1 MSSPYEK
8 KSAAAMRQEQKDM
21 ISMAEAVQPT
31 VAVMEPN
38 WRAMIASQKAQV
50 KTLEEILTHLDLLT
64 TTDQLTDYMGQQMEI
79 LKQHA
84 EDSIHTME
92 QYQGAMMISAETVD
106 QMCQRAKTS
115 LEKQAGSVSEK
126 FGRAILQ
133 EQERM
138 KNTSKKLFWISMIPS
153 LILVIWELMRHIW
166 LLG

>member
-1 MSSPYEK
+1 MSSPYER

-79 LKQHA
+79 LKQYA
-84 EDSIHTME
+84 EDSIQTME
-92 QYQGAMMISAETVD
+92 QYQEAMIISAENVE
-106 QMCQRAKTS
+106 QKCQQAITS

-126 FGRAILQ
+126 FGKAISEQ
-133 EQERM
+133 EQLVH
-138 KNTSKKLFWISMIPS
+138 KLTRRYLLISMIPS
-153 LILVIWELMRHIW
+153 MILLILELILRI
-166 LLG
+166 

>member
-21 ISMAEAVQPT
+21 ISIAEAVQPT

-64 TTDQLTDYMGQQMEI
+64 TADQLMDYMGQQMEI

-84 EDSIHTME
+84 EDSIQTME
-92 QYQGAMMISAETVD
+92 QYQEAMMTSVETVD

-153 LILVIWELMRHIW
+153 LILVVWELTRYIW

>member
-1 MSSPYEK
+1 
-8 KSAAAMRQEQKDM
+8 M
-21 ISMAEAVQPT
+21 ISIAEAVQPT

-64 TTDQLTDYMGQQMEI
+64 TADQLMDYMGQQMEI

-84 EDSIHTME
+84 EDSIQTME
-92 QYQGAMMISAETVD
+92 QYQEAMMTSVETVD
-106 QMCQRAKTS
+106 QMCQQAKTS

-126 FGRAILQ
+126 FGKAILQ

-153 LILVIWELMRHIW
+153 LILVIWELTRHIW

>member
-21 ISMAEAVQPT
+21 ISIAEAVQPT

-64 TTDQLTDYMGQQMEI
+64 TADQLMDYMGQQMEI

-84 EDSIHTME
+84 EDSIQTME
-92 QYQGAMMISAETVD
+92 QYQEAMMTSVETVD

-153 LILVIWELMRHIW
+153 LILVVWELMRHIW

>member
-21 ISMAEAVQPT
+21 ISIAEAVQPT

-64 TTDQLTDYMGQQMEI
+64 TADQLMDYMGQQMEI

-84 EDSIHTME
+84 EDSIQTME
-92 QYQGAMMISAETVD
+92 QYQEAMMTSVETVD

-153 LILVIWELMRHIW
+153 LILVVWELTRHIW

>member
-1 MSSPYEK
+1 MSSPYER

-50 KTLEEILTHLDLLT
+50 KTLEEILAHLDLLT
-64 TTDQLTDYMGQQMEI
+64 TADQLTDYMGQQMEI

-84 EDSIHTME
+84 EDSIQTME
-92 QYQGAMMISAETVD
+92 QYQEAMMISVENVE
-106 QMCQRAKTS
+106 QKCQQAITS

-126 FGRAILQ
+126 FGKAISEQ
-133 EQERM
+133 EQLAR
-138 KNTSKKLFWISMIPS
+138 KLTGRCLLINMIPS
-153 LILVIWELMRHIW
+153 MILLILELILRI
-166 LLG
+166 